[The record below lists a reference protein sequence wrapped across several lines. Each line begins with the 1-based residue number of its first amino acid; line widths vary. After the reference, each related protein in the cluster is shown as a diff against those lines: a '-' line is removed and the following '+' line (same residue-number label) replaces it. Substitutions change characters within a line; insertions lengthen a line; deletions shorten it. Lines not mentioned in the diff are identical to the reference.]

1 MRSLGFILI
10 ALLSVQASAAS
21 ISKCVDSQGR
31 VTFTQNANC
40 PGGSVADGAVRAHN
54 PTISGSS
61 APVQMADPNR
71 PRAASPQAKELTVVG
86 QPQQRTLPIESPAQR
101 ETTVRRSAAP
111 AQPCIKM
118 VERRINSSTV
128 MKNGSRRGRSEIIKV
143 PVAC

>member
-10 ALLSVQASAAS
+10 ALLSAHAEAAS

-40 PGGSVADGAVRAHN
+40 PGGSVSDGAVRAYN
-54 PTISGSS
+54 PSISGSS

-71 PRAASPQAKELTVVG
+71 PRAASLQAKELTIVG
-86 QPQQRTLPIESPAQR
+86 QPQPRTLPIESAAER
-101 ETTVRRSAAP
+101 EAPVRRSVGP

-118 VERRINSSTV
+118 VEKLVSC
-128 MKNGSRRGRSEIIKV
+128 SRPSKKGGIVGCAQRIKV